1 LAGFTDNGPFLKK
14 VDHYKERPIKERPI
28 KERPTKER
36 DENKRA

>member
-28 KERPTKER
+28 KER